1 MGFGLQF
8 SNILQGTYLI
18 LIRMSVVLYLYN
30 KHQKS
35 GHVSLKFCFGT
46 TFTNEITL
54 YSSQP
59 IPILFFSLAKVII
72 VWFSS

>member
-59 IPILFFSLAKVII
+59 TNSIFFFFGKSYYSMV
-72 VWFSS
+72 